1 MPARDGSIRYVTNS
15 ELQTFKACR
24 RKWWLAYWRKLT
36 PVKED
41 RTGAR
46 GVGTHIHLA
55 LAERYKPGG
64 TEAEAHQMLANSYAA
79 DLSMYEEQQRL
90 DEIPQLQK
98 DQELATIML
107 EGYFEWVAEEGAD
120 IGLDIYAT
128 EAEVSAP
135 VGLTDVLSGAPI
147 ELLGRL
153 DVRVRRETDGARLF
167 LDHKN
172 VGSFSQ
178 ATQTL
183 HMDEQ
188 MLMYHLLEMLDQTAR
203 GIAPED
209 QVRCDGGIYNM
220 LRRVKRTASAKPP
233 FYAREEIHH
242 NLTELR
248 GFYVR
253 VMNTIRDIMLLE
265 QDLAT
270 SPEDQHHLIAYP
282 RPSRDCTW
290 SCDFYAACHLFDD
303 GSHVE
308 GLLSSA
314 YTSYDPLARYTEQES
329 GLEGESA

>member
-41 RTGAR
+41 FTGAR
-46 GVGTHIHLA
+46 GVGTHLHLA
-55 LAERYKPGG
+55 LAERYRPGG
-64 TEAEAHQMLANSYAA
+64 SESEALEMLAKSYAA
-79 DLSMYEEQQRL
+79 DLTSLEADARYDDMQQL
-90 DEIPQLQK
+90 EK
-98 DQELATIML
+98 DRELATIML

-120 IGLDIYAT
+120 VGLDIYAS

-135 VGLTDVLSGAPI
+135 IRLTHVLTGTPI

-153 DVRVRRETDGARLF
+153 DVRVLREMDGARMF
-167 LDHKN
+167 LDHKS

-220 LRRVKRTASAKPP
+220 IRRVKRTASAKPP
-233 FYAREEIHH
+233 FYAREEIRH

-253 VMNTIRDIMLLE
+253 VMNTIRDIMQLE
-265 QDLAT
+265 QDLSQT
-270 SPEDQHHLIAYP
+270 PEDQQHLVAYP

-290 SCDFYAACHLFDD
+290 SCDFFSVCHLFDD
-303 GSHVE
+303 GSHAE
-308 GLLSSA
+308 GLLSA
-314 YTSYDPLARYTEQES
+314 AFTSYDPLARYTAQES
-329 GLEGESA
+329 GLEGETS